1 MGVVTILAWPGQPA
15 APATQHSGVKWILP
29 ANWLPFQK
37 SNFVTPAFPGYISGH
52 STFSRAAAEVLA
64 AIAGS
69 PYFPGGM
76 GIYNAPAET
85 SLTFEKGP
93 STNIQLQWGTYFDAA
108 DQAGLS
114 RIWGGIHPP
123 IDDFKGRIAGSQC
136 GKGVWSL
143 AKTYFDGSVIQPN
156 VALHMRPLN
165 ALQCEL
171 RYNTL
176 RGFYYKLQ
184 STSDLSLPFVDDAT
198 GVNRAVDSQMVR
210 LDSLAAGKRFYRVV
224 GSPTP

>member
-52 STFSRAAAEVLA
+52 STFSRSAAEVLA
-64 AIAGS
+64 AITGS

-85 SLTFEKGP
+85 SL
-93 STNIQLQWGTYFDAA
+93 
-108 DQAGLS
+108 
-114 RIWGGIHPP
+114 
-123 IDDFKGRIAGSQC
+123 
-136 GKGVWSL
+136 
-143 AKTYFDGSVIQPN
+143 
-156 VALHMRPLN
+156 
-165 ALQCEL
+165 
-171 RYNTL
+171 
-176 RGFYYKLQ
+176 
-184 STSDLSLPFVDDAT
+184 PFVDDAT
-198 GVNRAVDSQMVR
+198 GVNRAVDSQVVR